1 GGVCEAAGTQAV
13 GSLTVEDPNTG
24 EILAMVSHPYYD
36 PNQIDNPTYWQQINS
51 DPDAPLLN
59 HATQG
64 LYDPGSTFKTLTLMA
79 ALNEGTISL
88 NTEFD
93 KNTAV
98 YYQVPDGEQVN
109 WIDYLDGVWP
119 NIQFPITTKDAYAY
133 SDNSLFAREA
143 VNLGGDKW
151 LSYVRDFGI
160 QTPAPGM
167 PSVSSIPFDAPQNQS
182 TAFNAISNGKNFSFS
197 GDLLAESGFGQG
209 ELFVTPLTMEEIVS
223 TVAANGVTYEPHIG
237 WKIVPH
243 GQSVNTTLPVSPVQY
258 GEPIRPETAQNVR
271 AAMWAVAS
279 YGTGA
284 AGLSPYNG
292 HTLATSG
299 VYEGGKTGTA
309 QTDQANPETWWI
321 SLAPDDQA
329 PGAPGGAKYAITLMK
344 ENSGEGACQVYVAD
358 SVYQYAMQNNIG
370 Y

>member
-1 GGVCEAAGTQAV
+1 
-13 GSLTVEDPNTG
+13 
-24 EILAMVSHPYYD
+24 MVSHPYYD
-36 PNQIDNPTYWQQINS
+36 PNQIDSPGYFQQLQS
-51 DPDAPLLN
+51 DPGLPLLN
-59 HATQG
+59 RGAQG
-64 LYDPGSTFKTLTLMA
+64 LYDPGSTFKTVTLMA
-79 ALNEGTISL
+79 ALNEGTVSL
-88 NTEFD
+88 NQQFD

-98 YYQVPDGEQVN
+98 YYQAPEAHAVN
-109 WIDYLDGVWP
+109 WIDYLNGVWP
-119 NIQFPITTKDAYAY
+119 NLQFPITLKDAYAY

-143 VNLGGDKW
+143 VNLGADKW
-151 LSYVRDFGI
+151 LSYVRAFGI

-167 PSVSSIPFDAPQNQS
+167 PNVQSIPFDAPQSQS
-182 TAFNAISNGKNFSFS
+182 TAFNAVSNGSSSPFNT
-197 GDLLAESGFGQG
+197 DLLEDEGFGQG
-209 ELFVTPLTMEEIVS
+209 QLLITPLTMEEVVS

-243 GQSVNTTLPVSPVQY
+243 GQSVNNTLPQAPVQY
-258 GEPIRPETAQNVR
+258 GQPIRPETAQSVR

-284 AGLSPYNG
+284 AGLAPYNG

-309 QTDQANPETWWI
+309 QSDQPNPDTWWI

-329 PGAPGGAKYAITLMK
+329 PGAPSGAKYAITLMK
-344 ENSGEGACQVYVAD
+344 EHSGEGACQVYVAD
-358 SVYQYAMQNNIG
+358 TVYQYALQNNIG